1 MLYNEGLIRKHTMS
15 RAKTL
20 TAGAP
25 ATVKDL
31 SGPALD
37 TFIRIAGHWG
47 LTTAEQRS
55 LLGAIPESTYF
66 KYIKQPKQARLAH
79 DALERISHIIGIF
92 KSLNVLLPRIE
103 SADAWIR
110 KPNDAPLFKGRSALE
125 YMLSGRFE
133 DLIAVRRYLDT
144 VRGW

>member
-1 MLYNEGLIRKHTMS
+1 MLYNERPGRKYTMS
-15 RAKTL
+15 RVKNT
-20 TAGAP
+20 TAS
-25 ATVKDL
+25 ATAQDL

-37 TFIRIAGHWG
+37 TFVRIAGHWA
-47 LTTAEQRS
+47 LTASEQRL

-66 KYIKQPKQARLAH
+66 KYLKQPKQARLSH
-79 DALERISHIIGIF
+79 DALERISHVIGIF
-92 KSLNVLLPRIE
+92 KSLNVLLPRTE

-110 KPNDAPLFKGRSALE
+110 KPNDAPLFKGQTALE
-125 YMLSGRFE
+125 YLLSGRFE